1 MLAGAYFLRRLAKT
15 ATIMVAEKAADQ
27 ILLGA

>member
-15 ATIMVAEKAADQ
+15 PAIMVAEKAADQ
-27 ILLGA
+27 IPLGA